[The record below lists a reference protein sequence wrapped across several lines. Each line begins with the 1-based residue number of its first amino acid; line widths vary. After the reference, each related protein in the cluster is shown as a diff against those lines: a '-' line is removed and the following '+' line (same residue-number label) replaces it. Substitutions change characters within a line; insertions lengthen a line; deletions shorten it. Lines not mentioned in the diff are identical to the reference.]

1 MNFELNHIS
10 NRLVKVT
17 VDEVDTG
24 ILNKKEALELAKKL
38 ISLANELLEVED

>member
-10 NRLVKVT
+10 KRLVEVT

-24 ILNKKEALELAKKL
+24 IMNKKESLELAKKL

>member
-1 MNFELNHIS
+1 MIFELNHIS
-10 NRLVKVT
+10 NRLVEVT

-38 ISLANELLEVED
+38 ISLANELLELED

>member
-10 NRLVKVT
+10 NKLVEVT

>member
-1 MNFELNHIS
+1 MNFKLNHIS
-10 NRLVKVT
+10 KRLVEVT

-38 ISLANELLEVED
+38 ISLANELLEVSD